1 MNRRTL
7 PIVLMLVAAAITSV
21 LTYIN
26 EYSIINKLMALSIT
40 LLVFYFLGVII
51 RNILDYFDAQ
61 NEAARREAEEKKA
74 QEEREALEA
83 LEAERGVEEK
93 EAD

>member
-7 PIVLMLVAAAITSV
+7 PIVLMLVAAAITTI

-51 RNILDYFDAQ
+51 RNTLDYFDAQ
-61 NEAARREAEEKKA
+61 NEAARREEEERKA
-74 QEEREALEA
+74 REEREALDV
-83 LEAERGVEEK
+83 LEAMQGVEVK

>member
-7 PIVLMLVAAAITSV
+7 PIVLMLVAAAITTI

-51 RNILDYFDAQ
+51 RNTLDYFDAQ
-61 NEAARREAEEKKA
+61 NEAARREEEERKA
-74 QEEREALEA
+74 REEREALDV
-83 LEAERGVEEK
+83 L
-93 EAD
+93 

>member
-7 PIVLMLVAAAITSV
+7 PIILMLVAAAITSI

-26 EYSIINKLMALSIT
+26 EYSIIEKLMALSIT

-51 RNILDYFDAQ
+51 RNTLDYFDAQ
-61 NEAARREAEEKKA
+61 NEAVRRELEEQKA
-74 QEEREALEA
+74 KEEREALEA
-83 LEAERGVEEK
+83 LELEQGVEVK
-93 EAD
+93 EAE

>member
-7 PIVLMLVAAAITSV
+7 PAVLMLVAGAITSV
-21 LTYIN
+21 LTFVN
-26 EYSIINKLMALSIT
+26 EYSIIEKLMALSIT

-61 NEAARREAEEKKA
+61 NEKVRREEEERRAK
-74 QEEREALEA
+74 EEREALEA
-83 LEAERGVEEK
+83 LEIQQGVEEK

>member
-7 PIVLMLVAAAITSV
+7 PVVLMLVAAAITAV

-51 RNILDYFDAQ
+51 RYTLDYFDAQ
-61 NEAARREAEEKKA
+61 NEAVRREE
-74 QEEREALEA
+74 EERKAREEQEALA
-83 LEAERGVEEK
+83 VLEAIQGVEVK
-93 EAD
+93 EAE